1 MKDTRASKRQF
12 IVYTETAKMV
22 ITIFLAVVFILGLGD
37 ACSWIPKVE
46 QQDFCSAHYGK
57 YYSFILRF
65 IPIMR
70 NNLTATIRQKLIVK
84 NKQNVSSFIIKK
96 IFYFGFSIWSWNIG
110 KKIRRWNDW
119 LCVRHSGEGC
129 FQGVCL
135 IIFWSIQF
143 IAFSL
148 RFQALFISM
157 FKTF

>member
-96 IFYFGFSIWSWNIG
+96 IFYFGFSI
-110 KKIRRWNDW
+110 
-119 LCVRHSGEGC
+119 
-129 FQGVCL
+129 
-135 IIFWSIQF
+135 
-143 IAFSL
+143 
-148 RFQALFISM
+148 
-157 FKTF
+157 

>member
-12 IVYTETAKMV
+12 TVYTETAKMV
-22 ITIFLAVVFILGLGD
+22 ITRFLAVVFIVGLCD

-57 YYSFILRF
+57 YYSFILRS

-70 NNLTATIRQKLIVK
+70 NNLTATVRHKLIVK
-84 NKQNVSSFIIKK
+84 NTQNV
-96 IFYFGFSIWSWNIG
+96 YFGFSIWSWNIG

-129 FQGVCL
+129 FQGVYL
-135 IIFWSIQF
+135 IKYILKYSVHCIFF
-143 IAFSL
+143 GFS
-148 RFQALFISM
+148 S
-157 FKTF
+157 TFYQYG